1 MTARTERYD
10 EVLAMRRCH
19 KDVNKCIGDRMSE
32 CRSDS
37 WRDKESGEAGKSHA
51 WRGWPIRVCWSTG
64 LFHKRGW
71 VPVTSIP
78 RDLHCDSVQQK
89 NPLFLLSNTRRK
101 AVILHFADAFPSSG
115 IGMQV
120 EFGFKIQKT
129 GLGYLLLDVAQ
140 LRSTDRVEYILSES
154 AREGSTS

>member
-71 VPVTSIP
+71 VPVTSS
-78 RDLHCDSVQQK
+78 R
-89 NPLFLLSNTRRK
+89 
-101 AVILHFADAFPSSG
+101 VIF
-115 IGMQV
+115 IV
-120 EFGFKIQKT
+120 T
-129 GLGYLLLDVAQ
+129 
-140 LRSTDRVEYILSES
+140 RSTKES
-154 AREGSTS
+154 SLPTIQYQKKSCHPAFR